1 MALGLGRSKMMVPYN
16 KTRTCNCINLFEYIN
31 LKNATIMYFYTHK
44 LPNLQSMMDD
54 GHTNSWIGRMEIWS
68 LSM

>member
-31 LKNATIMYFYTHK
+31 LKKCNNYVFLHAQVAKSPIH
-44 LPNLQSMMDD
+44 D
-54 GHTNSWIGRMEIWS
+54 G
-68 LSM
+68 